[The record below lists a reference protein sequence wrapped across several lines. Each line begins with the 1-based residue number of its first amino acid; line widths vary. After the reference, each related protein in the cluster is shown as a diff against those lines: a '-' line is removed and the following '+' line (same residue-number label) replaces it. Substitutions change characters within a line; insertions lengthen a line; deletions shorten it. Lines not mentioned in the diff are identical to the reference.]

1 MQVLK
6 FGGTSVANAENI
18 KKVISIVADT
28 VKKEK
33 SIVVVSALGGVTDL
47 LLDASMLAAAGN
59 LVYLEKIEL
68 IEKRHNDC
76 IQQLNVSNDDEEL
89 LQFINASFTEIRNLC
104 NGLMMLN
111 ELTPRTKDRIGGYGE
126 LLSSRIIAAAFNQ
139 QNVPAVW
146 KDSRKLIQTNSSF
159 GAAAVD
165 FETTNKKI
173 KNRSY
178 NSLI

>member
-18 KKVISIVADT
+18 KKVIAIVADT

-59 LVYLEKIEL
+59 LGYLEKIEL
-68 IEKRHNDC
+68 IEKRHNDT
-76 IQQLNVSNDDEEL
+76 IQQLNVSDSEDL
-89 LQFINASFTEIRNLC
+89 LQFINTSFTEIRNLC
-104 NGLMMLN
+104 NGLLMLN

-139 QNVPAVW
+139 QNVQAIW

-159 GAAAVD
+159 
-165 FETTNKKI
+165 
-173 KNRSY
+173 
-178 NSLI
+178 